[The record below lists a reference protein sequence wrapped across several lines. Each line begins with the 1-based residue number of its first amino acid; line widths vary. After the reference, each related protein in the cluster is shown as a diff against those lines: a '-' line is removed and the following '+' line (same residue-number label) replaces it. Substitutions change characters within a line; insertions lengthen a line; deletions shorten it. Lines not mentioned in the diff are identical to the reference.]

1 MYCPPAFR
9 VEELASLHGLMR
21 AARLANVVP
30 FGANGLHASPLPLF
44 LDETEGPFGTL
55 YGHFARANAQWK
67 DAPLSDALA
76 IFMGPDAYVSPSWY
90 ASKKEH
96 GKVVPTW
103 NYSAVHARGPIE
115 FFDDEARLRDV
126 VERLTNLHEAERPEV
141 WSVSDAPAPFLR
153 GQLRG
158 IIGLR
163 LPVTGLEGKNKMS
176 QNRSAADRAGVAEGM
191 AGSSH
196 ASERA
201 VAGKIPVE

>member
-21 AARLANVVP
+21 AARLANVVT

-141 WSVSDAPAPFLR
+141 WSMSDAPAPFLR

-163 LPVTGLEGKNKMS
+163 LPITGLEGKNKMS

>member
-21 AARLANVVP
+21 VARLANVVT

>member
-21 AARLANVVP
+21 AARLANVVT

-67 DAPLSDALA
+67 DTPLSDALA

>member
-21 AARLANVVP
+21 AARLANVVT

-163 LPVTGLEGKNKMS
+163 LPITGLEGKNKMS

>member
-21 AARLANVVP
+21 AARLANVVT

-67 DAPLSDALA
+67 DTPLSDALA

-158 IIGLR
+158 TIGLR
-163 LPVTGLEGKNKMS
+163 LPITGLEGKNKMS

>member
-9 VEELASLHGLMR
+9 VEERASLHGLMR
-21 AARLANVVP
+21 AARLANVVT

-67 DAPLSDALA
+67 DTPLSDALA

-163 LPVTGLEGKNKMS
+163 LPITGLEGKNKMS